1 MKKVFAEL
9 VLNVMMRMFA
19 GKRYFGEDVAGTE
32 EAQVFAKIVMETFKE
47 TGETNLGDFFPVLE
61 WLGVSGSTE
70 ERMKALQV
78 ERDSFMQNLIDEK
91 KRERGPEDS
100 QEQNVTL
107 IEMLLEKQREDRN
120 TYGDDVIKSCV
131 LVLLAAGTDTS
142 AGTMEWAMSLLL
154 NNPQVLKKAQEE
166 IDSVVGQDR
175 LFEESDKLPYLDSII
190 KETLR
195 MYPAGP
201 MLVPHESSKD
211 RDCTVGGYHI
221 PGGTMLMVN
230 MWAIQNDP
238 DIWEEPRKFMPE
250 RFEGQEERDGFNL
263 LPFGYGRRSCP
274 GEGLALRMVRLALGS
289 LIQCFEWERVGEE
302 MVDMTEGAGLTLL
315 KVEPLVAKC
324 RPRHAMV
331 SLISQI

>member
-1 MKKVFAEL
+1 MKKVFVEL

-19 GKRYFGEDVAGTE
+19 GKRYFGEDMAGTE
-32 EAQVFAKIVMETFKE
+32 EAKLFAKIVRETFKE

-61 WLGVSGSTE
+61 WLGVSRATE
-70 ERMKALQV
+70 ERMKVLQV
-78 ERDSFMQNLIDEK
+78 ERDSFMQNLINEK
-91 KRERGPEDS
+91 KRDPDQDS
-100 QEQNVTL
+100 QEQNETL
-107 IEMLLEKQREDRN
+107 IGRLLAKQREDPK

-175 LFEESDKLPYLDSII
+175 LFEESDLDDLPYLDSII

-211 RDCTVGGYHI
+211 CTLEGYHI

-238 DIWEEPRKFMPE
+238 NIWEEPRKFMPE
-250 RFEGQEERDGFNL
+250 RFEGQERDGFNL

-274 GEGLALRMVRLALGS
+274 GEGLAMRMVGLALGS

-315 KVEPLVAKC
+315 KVKPLEAKC